1 MPTHLTR
8 LPSLLSC
15 LSAAAFLV
23 CAAAQTQAA
32 PTLRDWPAVKSAVA
46 QDPAMEARIA
56 AIVAGMSLAEKVGQ
70 MTQPEIKSIT
80 PAEVGRYYIGSV
92 LNGGGTWPGNKRDAS
107 AADWLALSQA
117 YYEASMAS
125 GARTPIP
132 LIWGTDAVHGHG
144 NVRGATLFP
153 HNIGLGAANDAALV
167 EAIGAATAK
176 AVRATGIQW
185 VFAPTLAVAQDARW
199 GRTYESF
206 SADPQVVARLG
217 AASVR
222 GLQGDLKSDS
232 KVVATAKHFIGD
244 GSTEFG
250 RDQGHSKISRA
261 QMINVHGQGYYA
273 TLATGVQTV
282 MASFHSWTD
291 VGAKTAAKPNGHDY
305 GKMHGSHALL
315 TEALKQKMGF
325 DGFVVSDW
333 NGIGQVPGCSDNS
346 CAQAIKAGV
355 DMVMVPE
362 DWRAFIK
369 NTIAQVERGEIPM
382 ARIDDAV
389 SRILRVKLRAG
400 LFETAPKQSAVAGK
414 SEALLERDL
423 ARRAVRQT
431 LVLLKNGRGTL
442 PLAQGK
448 RILVVGKSADNLTNQ
463 AGGWSL
469 TWQGTDTQYA
479 DFPSSQSLLAGIR
492 EVAGAAE
499 VAFSANAADVDV
511 SRFDAV
517 IAVIG
522 ETPYAEGVGDIS
534 PSSSLQHSQRYPED
548 LAVLRAVSGKGVPV
562 TTVFMSGRTVYT
574 HDLLNLSDAFV
585 AAWLPGS
592 EAGGVADVLFKGA
605 NGQPAHDF
613 RAKLPFAWPAAPCV
627 SAKSKPLFKAG
638 YGLSYAKPGHV
649 SQLPVRQMSGG
660 CDVSKELLIFRQTG
674 QGPFQMHVG
683 SPTGAWPNRGLGS
696 DLNAVLEVPAEQPAI
711 RVSSSQ
717 VNTQQD
723 AKRLVWM
730 GPATFHI
737 GANQLSDLM
746 VYPAPALVFDL
757 IVEQAATQ
765 PVRLRMECGS
775 GAPACAGTLN
785 LNTALAGR
793 PVGQRQSLKIPLAC
807 FAEQGANLS
816 RIGSPFSLSA
826 DAPFAAAIANIRVV
840 SGAARDADA
849 LSCTQFSNA
858 SQP

>member
-1 MPTHLTR
+1 
-8 LPSLLSC
+8 
-15 LSAAAFLV
+15 
-23 CAAAQTQAA
+23 
-32 PTLRDWPAVKSAVA
+32 
-46 QDPAMEARIA
+46 
-56 AIVAGMSLAEKVGQ
+56 
-70 MTQPEIKSIT
+70 
-80 PAEVGRYYIGSV
+80 
-92 LNGGGTWPGNKRDAS
+92 
-107 AADWLALSQA
+107 
-117 YYEASMAS
+117 
-125 GARTPIP
+125 
-132 LIWGTDAVHGHG
+132 
-144 NVRGATLFP
+144 
-153 HNIGLGAANDAALV
+153 
-167 EAIGAATAK
+167 
-176 AVRATGIQW
+176 
-185 VFAPTLAVAQDARW
+185 
-199 GRTYESF
+199 
-206 SADPQVVARLG
+206 
-217 AASVR
+217 
-222 GLQGDLKSDS
+222 
-232 KVVATAKHFIGD
+232 
-244 GSTEFG
+244 
-250 RDQGHSKISRA
+250 
-261 QMINVHGQGYYA
+261 
-273 TLATGVQTV
+273 
-282 MASFHSWTD
+282 
-291 VGAKTAAKPNGHDY
+291 
-305 GKMHGSHALL
+305 
-315 TEALKQKMGF
+315 
-325 DGFVVSDW
+325 
-333 NGIGQVPGCSDNS
+333 
-346 CAQAIKAGV
+346 
-355 DMVMVPE
+355 
-362 DWRAFIK
+362 
-369 NTIAQVERGEIPM
+369 
-382 ARIDDAV
+382 
-389 SRILRVKLRAG
+389 
-400 LFETAPKQSAVAGK
+400 
-414 SEALLERDL
+414 
-423 ARRAVRQT
+423 
-431 LVLLKNGRGTL
+431 
-442 PLAQGK
+442 
-448 RILVVGKSADNLTNQ
+448 
-463 AGGWSL
+463 
-469 TWQGTDTQYA
+469 
-479 DFPSSQSLLAGIR
+479 

-562 TTVFMSGRTVYT
+562 TTVFLSGRTVYT

-605 NGQPAHDF
+605 NGQPAYDF

-627 SAKSKPLFKAG
+627 SARSKPLFKAG

-649 SQLPVRQMSGG
+649 TQLPVRQMSGG

-737 GANQLSDLM
+737 GANQQSDLT

-757 IVEQAATQ
+757 IVEQSATQ

-793 PVGQRQSLKIPLAC
+793 PIGQRQSLKIPLAC

-826 DAPFAAAIANIRVV
+826 DAPFAAAVANIRVV